1 MKKKYLLIGVV
12 VVVVLG
18 IGVAV
23 LFSTTEPQAAVTQES
38 EKKESAGSDKEISS
52 TNQTSSPSTD
62 EGEASNTNESKG
74 STTTTPER
82 AQYQKFTLEDF
93 QEAAG
98 KKRLI
103 FFYDPTQQA
112 STQLNDMLRDNFD
125 KLPADVAIFSAHIV
139 IEYELA
145 AQLGVT
151 EAGTVVRY
159 DDNGRAMAVYQVLD
173 QKPTLEV
180 FRQALDI

>member
-23 LFSTTEPQAAVTQES
+23 LFSTTKPQAAVTQES

-74 STTTTPER
+74 STTPER